1 MQVTIEKLDNFG
13 RGITW
18 IDGKI
23 CFVPDTLPNEIV
35 DISII
40 KTTKKYLIGKLN
52 KFNTYSKNRIINIC
66 PYAKE
71 CGGCDIMHA
80 NYNFE
85 NKFKQEKVKEL
96 VTKFTKLDSNIVKE
110 IDFCDRNNYRNKI
123 TLHSNGVDLGLY
135 KKNTNEI
142 IPINN
147 CFLVTNKINKLIKYI
162 LKKIDIKSIDEIMIR
177 EGNKTHELML
187 SIKGKIEKIDKYYNL
202 LEIVDV
208 LIINSKV
215 LSKNDKIISYV
226 KDKKYYVSEKSFF
239 QINNKLT
246 EKLYDE
252 VLNAVIEN
260 KSRNVLDLYCG
271 TGTIGIYISDYVN
284 KVYGIEIIPDAIR
297 DAFMNKRLNDTKN
310 ISFKAGKVEN
320 LINNIK
326 EDYDTIII
334 DPPRSGLDKNV
345 ILNIKRL
352 LPATIIYVS
361 CDPVTLMRDINN
373 LNEIYDVKYIKPFN
387 MFPNTYH
394 VECVSVLQQKT

>member
-23 CFVPDTLPNEIV
+23 CFVPDTLPNENV

-123 TLHSNGVDLGLY
+123 ILHSNGVDLGLY

-147 CFLVTNKINKLIKYI
+147 CFLVTDKINKLIKYI
-162 LKKIDIKSIDEIMIR
+162 LKNIDIKSIEEIMIR

-226 KDKKYYVSEKSFF
+226 KDKKYYVSKKSFF

-345 ILNIKRL
+345 ILNIRRL